1 MSIANPNILLV
12 LILALPL
19 TWYIGWPR
27 YAFRR
32 RRDIASLLIRTV
44 LLLLVMLAISGL
56 QLVRAVEKQGVVF
69 LVDVSDSVG
78 TELQEAQLA
87 YIQDAIAEKP
97 SDDEWAIV
105 VFGADVAPERAFNTL
120 TEAPPELR
128 SQVVT
133 GNTNIAEAIQTA
145 IAIFPADVRRRII
158 ILSDGQE
165 TVGDAEAKARLAEA
179 AGIEISYV
187 PFFRE
192 QLADVRIIDL
202 ESPSR
207 VIEGQEFDLSVSI
220 ESDAPTPA
228 RLSLYANGSL
238 IHEEPIALAEGITRY
253 TLTQTGPETGFLN
266 FSARIDVADEAG
278 FSQNNQLAAFTQV
291 VGPPRVLLVASD
303 NTETANLLPA
313 LQQAGLNVT
322 VITPDRLPPETS
334 ALADYRSIVIANV
347 PATDFTTRQMERLD
361 SYVSELGGGLVFIGG
376 PDSYGP
382 GQYYDTVLEET
393 LPVEMQIKDQQRLPQ
408 LTIAYLIDRSGSMA
422 MADANGIQ
430 NIELAKRAID
440 ISIGFL
446 QPTDRAAIGTF
457 DTGGAWVAS
466 FQDVRDQRQLQRLV
480 ATLRSGGGTD
490 ISAGLSLVERDIIRE
505 ESERKHIILL
515 TDGGSSPRDLVDR
528 TRVLNEQYGVTMS
541 VIALGSN
548 PPPFLEE
555 MAVAGEGNFHVVSDV
570 GQIPNIFA
578 LETVLASRTFIEE
591 GEFSA
596 IQTASSPILDG
607 ISALPPYNGYVATT
621 AKDRASVVL
630 RGPEP
635 NADPLLATWQYGLG
649 RAVAFTS
656 DATSRWASNWV
667 TWDSFVR
674 FWGQTVTW
682 SITESAANNIET
694 RVVMQDERAR
704 IVVDAQDDDGNF
716 LNNLQL
722 EASLLDPSNAGRT
735 IRLEQ
740 VAPGRYE
747 ASFRPE
753 EEGAYFLAI
762 TGEGRANGQSLVFN
776 EVNGWVMSY
785 SAEYAQPEPN
795 ETLLTRIADMTGGQ
809 SLADSSELAFVPS
822 AEFRTAALPLW
833 PWLLLLAAFLLP
845 VDIAVRRLIITR
857 SDVQR
862 FRAWLDERRGFTPSD
877 ARMTT
882 LMDVRQRARQQT
894 GAGQEDDTVS
904 RLRRRREEQMAQDE
918 RPTPQAPEPKKMTTA
933 EWWQTS
939 PFNLPPEPGESDE
952 ENTVSNLLKSRRR
965 PRPDDE
971 PENEN

>member
-1 MSIANPNILLV
+1 MSIANPNILLL

-32 RRDIASLLIRTV
+32 RRDIASLVIRSV
-44 LLLLVMLAISGL
+44 LLLLVMFAISGL
-56 QLVRAVEKQGVVF
+56 QLVRAVEKQAVVF

-78 TELQEAQLA
+78 TDIQEAQLA
-87 YIQDAIAEKP
+87 YIQSTIAEKP

-105 VFGADVAPERAFNTL
+105 VFGANVAPERAFNAL
-120 TEAPPELR
+120 TEAPPNLR
-128 SQVVT
+128 SQVLT

-145 IAIFPADVRRRII
+145 IAIFPADARRRII

-165 TVGDAEAKARLAEA
+165 TLGDAEAKARLAEA

-192 QLADVRIIDL
+192 QLTDVRIIDL
-202 ESPSR
+202 EAPGR

-220 ESDAPTPA
+220 ESDTATPA
-228 RLSLYANGSL
+228 RLSLYANGNL
-238 IHEEPIALAEGITRY
+238 IHEQPIDLSEGITRY
-253 TLTQTGPETGFLN
+253 TLTQLGPESGFLN
-266 FSARIDVADEAG
+266 FSARIDVANETG

-291 VGPPRVLLVASD
+291 VGPPRVLVIASD
-303 NTETANLLPA
+303 ETETANLLPA
-313 LQQAGLNVT
+313 LQQAGLNVD
-322 VITPDRLPPETS
+322 VISPDRLPPETS

-382 GQYYDTVLEET
+382 GQYYDTPLEQT

-440 ISIGFL
+440 LSISFL
-446 QPTDRAAIGTF
+446 QPTDRAAVGTF
-457 DTGGAWVAS
+457 DTGGAWVAP
-466 FQDVRDQRQLQRLV
+466 FQPVQDQRQLQRLV

-490 ISAGLSLVERDIIRE
+490 IGAGLTLVERDIIRE

-515 TDGGSSPRDLVDR
+515 TDGGSSPRDLVER
-528 TRVLNEQYGVTMS
+528 TEVLHDQYGVTMS
-541 VIALGSN
+541 VIAIGTN
-548 PPPFLEE
+548 PPEFLEV
-555 MAVAGEGNFHVVSDV
+555 MAMVGGGNFHVVSDV
-570 GQIPNIFA
+570 GQIPNVFA

-591 GEFSA
+591 GDFNA

-621 AKDRASVVL
+621 PKDRASVVL

-635 NADPLLATWQYGLG
+635 NSDPLLATWQYGLG

-656 DATSRWASNWV
+656 DATSRWAANWV

-674 FWGQTVTW
+674 FWGQTISW

-694 RVVMQDERAR
+694 RVIMQDETAR
-704 IVVDAQDDDGNF
+704 IIVDAQDDNGNF

-722 EASLLDPSNAGRT
+722 EASLLDPANTGRT
-735 IRLEQ
+735 IRLAQ
-740 VAPGRYE
+740 IAPGRYE
-747 ASFRPE
+747 ATFRPE
-753 EEGAYFLAI
+753 AEGAYFLAI
-762 TGEGRANGQSLVFN
+762 NGQGSANGQEVDFN
-776 EVNGWVMSY
+776 EINGWVMSY
-785 SAEYAQPEPN
+785 SAEYVQPEPN
-795 ETLLTRIADMTGGQ
+795 ESLLARIADMTGGQ
-809 SLADSSELAFVPS
+809 SLAESPELAFVPS

-833 PWLLLLAAFLLP
+833 PWLLLLAAILLP
-845 VDIAVRRLIITR
+845 VDIGIRRLIITR

-862 FRAWLDERRGFTPSD
+862 WREWWERRRNIIPSE
-877 ARMTT
+877 ARMNT
-882 LMDVRQRARQQT
+882 LMDVRERSRQRT

-904 RLRRRREEQMAQDE
+904 RLRRRREAQMSQDD
-918 RPTPQAPEPKKMTTA
+918 RPAPQRPEPKPQSTA

-939 PFNLPPEPGESDE
+939 EFSLPPEPGESDE
-952 ENTVSNLLKSRRR
+952 ENTVSNLLKRRR
-965 PRPDDE
+965 RRPDDE
-971 PENEN
+971 TEKES